1 MNNIE
6 LSDKM
11 TDVEVYAER
20 IEALMGLIE
29 NNLFRDYSDSCVAS
43 YAINRLSPVY
53 DVMMCLFSDMNKS
66 IEELS
71 NLVEDQ
77 RNEH

>member
-6 LSDKM
+6 LSNRM
-11 TDVEVYAER
+11 TDIEVHAER
-20 IEALMGLIE
+20 IEALMGLID
-29 NNLFRDYSDSCVAS
+29 NNLFRDYSDSTLAS
-43 YAINRLSPVY
+43 YAIDRLKPVY

-77 RNEH
+77 RNEP

>member
-20 IEALMGLIE
+20 IEALMGLIA
-29 NNLFRDYSDSCVAS
+29 NNLFRDYSDSTLAS
-43 YAINRLSPVY
+43 YAIDRLEPVY
-53 DVMMCLFSDMNKS
+53 DVMMCLFSDMNNNINQLS
-66 IEELS
+66 DCIEKGSEK
-71 NLVEDQ
+71 
-77 RNEH
+77 